1 MTSRRRHRLVA
12 ATAVATLLMSVNTAA
27 AQPSEASGLDR
38 AREATMQSFDRAKEF
53 APGQANRARGL
64 DEDRLRGLE
73 RAAEARA
80 EVNANAN
87 GADANANGADAGNNG
102 NALGR
107 EAEVGEEEHR
117 GQVVRAL
124 AKARKAA
131 RPAGADD

>member
-80 EVNANAN
+80 EVNE
-87 GADANANGADAGNNG
+87 NANGADAGNNG

>member
-12 ATAVATLLMSVNTAA
+12 VTAVATLLMSVNTAA

-80 EVNANAN
+80 EVNE
-87 GADANANGADAGNNG
+87 NANGADAGNNG

>member
-80 EVNANAN
+80 EVNE
-87 GADANANGADAGNNG
+87 NANGADAGNNG

-107 EAEVGEEEHR
+107 EVEVGEEEHR